1 MMISGSKRAKNPLS
15 SLRTNKEKHKS
26 WGIELLN
33 TPNSSR
39 PVSFLQDVDSG
50 QGDVKFR
57 KISCDV
63 SDGLLV
69 YKSE

>member
-1 MMISGSKRAKNPLS
+1 MISGSKRAKNP
-15 SLRTNKEKHKS
+15 LRTNKEKHKS

-39 PVSFLQDVDSG
+39 PVSFLQDVDNG
-50 QGDVKFR
+50 QGEVKFR
-57 KISCDV
+57 KISCNV
-63 SDGLLV
+63 SEGFLV